1 MSTLRRVSFSSS
13 ALRNALLKPGEAS
26 CGRVRYEALGHRG
39 RRSLLL
45 ARAWFLAA
53 AEAGALR
60 KRAGGGRRAADP
72 GESGRR
78 LPSCAAPP
86 HSQPAAQSATV
97 CAPEHGQMRATALV
111 VVAAV
116 AAAAVAVASGYD
128 PEDESLATVLPPRGQ
143 FEAFYGGRAFGVE
156 DAASRPAHG
165 HASYY
170 AERSPALI
178 NAPNAAAYGFR
189 FDGGRRFNYDRRRRR

>member
-1 MSTLRRVSFSSS
+1 
-13 ALRNALLKPGEAS
+13 
-26 CGRVRYEALGHRG
+26 
-39 RRSLLL
+39 
-45 ARAWFLAA
+45 
-53 AEAGALR
+53 
-60 KRAGGGRRAADP
+60 
-72 GESGRR
+72 
-78 LPSCAAPP
+78 
-86 HSQPAAQSATV
+86 
-97 CAPEHGQMRATALV
+97 MRATALV

-116 AAAAVAVASGYD
+116 AAVVVAVASGYD

-156 DAASRPAHG
+156 DAPSRPAHG

-170 AERSPALI
+170 AERSPALV

>member
-1 MSTLRRVSFSSS
+1 
-13 ALRNALLKPGEAS
+13 
-26 CGRVRYEALGHRG
+26 
-39 RRSLLL
+39 
-45 ARAWFLAA
+45 
-53 AEAGALR
+53 
-60 KRAGGGRRAADP
+60 
-72 GESGRR
+72 
-78 LPSCAAPP
+78 
-86 HSQPAAQSATV
+86 
-97 CAPEHGQMRATALV
+97 MRATALV